1 MSGESGDNV
10 IPFPTR
16 TEPVGGRRLHT
27 GSEQTGPVRPGSEQT
42 GPVRPESEQTGPVQT
57 GREQTAPVGRRED
70 RFAQPGPDRQVAP
83 GQRPIAP
90 GRHPIAPDQ
99 LGTEPQPLWREV
111 AGGIFRSER
120 IAQGRTLGQVAE
132 RAGISPQYLSEVERG
147 RKEPSSEMVES
158 ICGSLGL
165 SLADLLSAGG
175 RWLVVGGSRLSA
187 PLAGSRSHP
196 GTPTSPILMA
206 RLTG

>member
-1 MSGESGDNV
+1 MNGESGGNV

-16 TEPVGGRRLHT
+16 AEPVGDRPVHTASEHTASEHT
-27 GSEQTGPVRPGSEQT
+27 GPEHTELEHTGPEHT
-42 GPVRPESEQTGPVQT
+42 GPADSSEN
-57 GREQTAPVGRRED
+57 
-70 RFAQPGPDRQVAP
+70 RFAQPGSDPS
-83 GQRPIAP
+83 IAP
-90 GRHPIAPDQ
+90 GD
-99 LGTEPQPLWREV
+99 PQPLWREV
-111 AGGIFRSER
+111 AGGIFRCER

-165 SLADLLSAGG
+165 SLADLLFAGG
-175 RWLVVGGSRLSA
+175 RWLRVGGSEFSA
-187 PLAGSRSHP
+187 PMAGSRSHP
-196 GTPTSPILMA
+196 GTPTGPTLMA